1 MVAKGIMLAAVGR
14 VLVAEAGKQEVEGM
28 VVYFDIERSGGTGV
42 FLVVAVA

>member
-1 MVAKGIMLAAVGR
+1 MQQGIVLAAVGG

-28 VVYFDIERSGGTGV
+28 VVYFDIEQSVGTGV